1 MDYLQ
6 EIQAYADQPQQL
18 EKLYQSAQKSGEIT
32 DFVQAVR
39 TCYTEMP
46 ENMLYSAWYFR
57 LKAVEVA
64 KPQVPAPV
72 IPAVIT
78 PAASQGISLWL
89 LALPLAILNGLV
101 FWALSDPELMFLD
114 YTPYLALF
122 GAPIA
127 ALFLM
132 GFIALASPGSLK
144 PALIA
149 GAGLVLACIYVL
161 LVVPTQP
168 TWYHSPTTTLMM
180 IHLALLAWVAA
191 GLTVLSFRSTSHERF
206 PFLIKSLEVFITGG
220 LYLMA
225 GGAFGAITVG
235 MFQALNIVL
244 SDVLMRLIAAGG
256 VGLLPVIA
264 LASIYDPR
272 LKPSEQDFRQGLSK
286 FIANMMRLL
295 LPLTLVI
302 LVIYVLVIPFKFME
316 PFQNRDVLIVYNAML
331 FAIIGLLVGVTP
343 VRAEDLSPRLQS
355 AIRTGILAVA
365 ILAILVSLYALSAVI
380 YRTVLGGITINR
392 LTVIGW
398 NTLNT
403 GILVWLAF
411 RLLRNKHGHWAEE
424 LKSVFSLGMVG
435 YTVWGLFIVIAI
447 PLLFR

>member
-1 MDYLQ
+1 MDYFH
-6 EIQAYADQPQQL
+6 EIQAHASQPQKL
-18 EKLYQSAQKSGEIT
+18 EELYQSALQAGESLE
-32 DFVQAVR
+32 FVQALR
-39 TCYTEMP
+39 DCYAEMP
-46 ENMLYSAWYFR
+46 ENVLYAAWYFR
-57 LKAVEVA
+57 LKAFEIE
-64 KPQVPAPV
+64 KPKISTSVFPAP
-72 IPAVIT
+72 AA
-78 PAASQGISLWL
+78 PAASQGISHWL

-114 YTPYLALF
+114 NIPYLALL

-132 GFIALASPGSLK
+132 GFVVLTLKGSLK

-149 GAGLVLACIYVL
+149 AAGLALACIYVL
-161 LVVPTQP
+161 LVVPSQAAY
-168 TWYHSPTTTLMM
+168 YHSHTTLLMM
-180 IHLALLAWVAA
+180 IHLALLAWVAT
-191 GLTVLSFRSTSHERF
+191 GLTVLGFRSNAGERF

-220 LYLMA
+220 LYLIA
-225 GGAFGAITVG
+225 GSAFGMITVG
-235 MFQALNIVL
+235 MFQALSIELPELV
-244 SDVLMRLIAAGG
+244 MRLMAAGG
-256 VGLLPVIA
+256 AGLLPVIA

-295 LPLTLVI
+295 LPLTLGI
-302 LVIYVLVIPFKFME
+302 LLIYVFVIPFNFME
-316 PFQNRDVLIVYNAML
+316 PFQNRDVLIVYNIML
-331 FAIIGLLVGVTP
+331 FAIVGLLIGVTP

-365 ILAILVSLYALSAVI
+365 ILAILVSLYALSAVV
-380 YRTVLGGITINR
+380 YRTIEGGITINR

-403 GILVWLAF
+403 AILAWLVY
-411 RLLRNKHGHWAEE
+411 RLLRNKGGHWAEE
-424 LKSVFSLGMVG
+424 IKIVFSKGMVG
-435 YTVWGLFIVIAI
+435 YTVWGIFIVIAI